1 MVTVRAISA
10 DEWPAF
16 SAVGSRAFGE
26 AQSEAFVEEHRGVV
40 EYDRCFAA
48 LGADGGF
55 VGTAAAYSLSL
66 SVPGGELPAAGVT
79 LVGVLPTHRRQGA
92 LTEMLRILHDQA
104 AERGEPLAALWAAER
119 PIYGRYGYGHAAPT
133 VSLTVP
139 TAGAGVLAAGAPD
152 PGGHRVELL
161 AADPT
166 ATVRLAPLYDG
177 LRAGR
182 GGVPARSAA
191 WWTWYLASTPWPPE
205 IADQPREVAVV
216 VDADGRDA
224 GYVMWRTKSDATDDD
239 VPTSVAH
246 VTEAIAATPA
256 AAAALWTFV
265 LGLDL
270 VATVEIPLR
279 PPDEPLPHL
288 LADGRRVRRLGVD
301 GLWVRLLDVAT
312 ALAGRGYGVDGRLA
326 IAVSD
331 RSRPDQAG
339 TYRLDVGAD
348 GARCTRTG
356 DGSAADL
363 ALDVADLGAA
373 YLGGVRFGE
382 LALAGRVVERTA
394 GALAR
399 ADAMFAA
406 AHAPWCP
413 RVF

>member
-1 MVTVRAISA
+1 MVRVRAISA

-26 AQSEAFVEEHRGVV
+26 PQSDAFVEEHRGVI

-48 LGADGGF
+48 LDAGGGF

-66 SVPGGELPAAGVT
+66 SVPGGALPAAGVT

-92 LTEMLRILHDQA
+92 LTAMLAVLHDQA
-104 AERGEPLAALWAAER
+104 AERGEPLGALWAAER
-119 PIYGRYGYGHAAPT
+119 PIYGRYGYGHAAPA
-133 VSLTVP
+133 VSLTVS
-139 TAGAGVLAAGAPD
+139 TARAGALAVGAPD

-161 AADPT
+161 AADAT
-166 ATVRLAPLYDG
+166 ATARLAPLYDA
-177 LRAGR
+177 LCASR
-182 GGVPARSAA
+182 GGVPARSEA

-205 IADQPREVAVV
+205 VADQPREVAVV

-224 GYVMWRTKSDATDDD
+224 GYVLWRTKSDWTEDD
-239 VPTSVAH
+239 VSNSIAH
-246 VTEAIAATPA
+246 VSEAVAATPA
-256 AAAALWTFV
+256 AGAALWTFM

-270 VATVEIPLR
+270 VATVEAPLR

-301 GLWVRLLDVAT
+301 GLWVRLLDVAA
-312 ALAGRGYGVDGRLA
+312 ALEGRRYAVDGGLA

-339 TYRLDVGAD
+339 TYRLEGGPD
-348 GARCTRTG
+348 GARCVRAG
-356 DGSAADL
+356 AGSEADL

-382 LALAGRVVERTA
+382 LALAGRVAGTA

-406 AHAPWCP
+406 ARAPWCP